1 MPSACKCPS
10 SCVHDPNHVC
20 RFQNLGREGV
30 PAWDPTASPHTPPC
44 VCRPAISWT
53 LDFLARMSVKRR
65 VPLWWPLTTI
75 PASFR
80 KATVLTMEGEGSA
93 VMTLPRSMSH
103 TCQRAKLNKAGSCWQ
118 RWKLQNGIYRCHC
131 WQGSVQRQMPEGPCQ
146 AWTAPTLGPGW
157 RGGDEMP
164 TRPCPGTSIV
174 AHIGMCVRAFVAAPS
189 SRVFCSPNERGLV
202 QGANRMCL
210 ACHQN

>member
-1 MPSACKCPS
+1 MKGPRLSTPSACKCPS
-10 SCVHDPNHVC
+10 SCLHDPNIV
-20 RFQNLGREGV
+20 RTFQNLGLEGV

-80 KATVLTMEGEGSA
+80 KATVLTMDGEGSA

-103 TCQRAKLNKAGSCWQ
+103 TCYVQQSTRFRNAGKSASC
-118 RWKLQNGIYRCHC
+118 RNCRLCLC
-131 WQGSVQRQMPEGPCQ
+131 WQGGVLWQSVKGHVRSGLPAQGPQ
-146 AWTAPTLGPGW
+146 LTGRRRHAMLK
-157 RGGDEMP
+157 
-164 TRPCPGTSIV
+164 SFIV
-174 AHIGMCVRAFVAAPS
+174 AGIEIVCVRAFVAALV
-189 SRVFCSPNERGLV
+189 SRMFCSRWDL
-202 QGANRMCL
+202 QS
-210 ACHQN
+210 QW